1 MIRNINIKF
10 TRFAQNLHVL
20 FYGFERNGITKN
32 RKKQATKEKEL
43 TKWTNEVNGATKCN
57 KLKQTASLDGEHRN
71 SA

>member
-1 MIRNINIKF
+1 MMNTDYKLNTHSCTHTNQTNHHEVIRNINIKF

-43 TKWTNEVNGATKCN
+43 TK
-57 KLKQTASLDGEHRN
+57 
-71 SA
+71 